1 MNRILII
8 AISAIAVLAASPASA
23 ASVKSSDGI
32 KSYDGTDFSSAKKKA
47 KKKFCPPGQ
56 AKKPGKGSAFKC

>member
-1 MNRILII
+1 MNRILIT
-8 AISAIAVLAASPASA
+8 AVCAIAVVASQASA

-32 KSYDGTDFSSAKKKA
+32 KSYDMTDFSSAKKKA
-47 KKKFCPPGQ
+47 KKQFCPPGQ